1 MERSFSE
8 AVRQLTLGAGQTLQG
23 EGVLVIFKALLQ
35 SGVSYLG
42 GYPGAPVAHLLDVM
56 ADANEPVLSP
66 LGIYFDS
73 SESEASAAALLGASI
88 NYPIRGAV
96 CWKSTVGTNVAS
108 DALSHVASAGVLG
121 GTLIIVGEDY
131 GMGASALAERTHS
144 FAVKSSMCLIDVKPD
159 LQQMMTLAEEGFR
172 LSEASGMPVIYAIR
186 IRQAHMRGSVV
197 CKDNLPP
204 KISMLNRIKEAV
216 YDITR
221 IPLPPATFLQESRK
235 FTQRIPAAKAHIVA
249 ARMNDLVPGD
259 DDTLGIITQG
269 GVYATTLRALALL
282 GAADAFGNSRVPILN
297 LNVIHPIVP
306 EEVVGFLKGK
316 RRLLVVEEGMPNLME
331 QEIKALAHDAR
342 LDIEIHGK
350 DLLPQAG
357 EYIAEVV
364 IGGVGKFLARSDSP
378 LTPGADI
385 GERLGRIKGHLE
397 TVRAG
402 VSRPITKRPPGFC
415 TGCPERPVFSALKI
429 AERTLGSTH
438 YVGDIG
444 CHAFGALAP
453 FHIGSQ
459 IMGYGLGLA
468 SSQALSR
475 MFGKRLISLM
485 GDGGFWHN
493 GLTTGVANA
502 VQNNQDSVL
511 VILDNFYTSATG
523 QQANPS
529 TGKNLRGENV
539 PGMTIPQAL
548 RGVGVKWIKTVNPYK
563 LEESVAA
570 ITEAATTPEGGLK
583 VVIAKGECML
593 ERQRRERPTLRKK
606 IEGGARAVVPRFG
619 VDPDVC
625 VGDHSCMRLN
635 GCPSL
640 TLRESQDPLRE
651 DPIAHVDQTCVGCG
665 LCGEVAHAAV
675 LCPSF
680 YEVQVIHHPRWWERL
695 WHRANQ
701 SFIGWLSGAPAPAA

>member
-8 AVRQLTLGAGQTLQG
+8 AVRQLTLGAGQTLHG
-23 EGVLVIFKALLQ
+23 EGVLVILKALLQ

-56 ADANEPVLSP
+56 ADAYEPVLRP

-73 SESEASAAALLGASI
+73 SESEAAAAALLGASI
-88 NYPIRGAV
+88 NYPVRGAV

-108 DALSHVASAGVLG
+108 DALSHVASSGLVG
-121 GTLIIVGEDY
+121 GALVIVGEDY
-131 GMGASALAERTHS
+131 GMGASALAERTHA

-159 LQQMMTLAEEGFR
+159 LQQMMALAEEGFR
-172 LSEASGMPVIYAIR
+172 LSEASGLPVIYSIR

-197 CKDNLPP
+197 CKDNLQP
-204 KISMLNRIKEAV
+204 KISMLNRLTTAV

-221 IPLPPATFLQESRK
+221 VPLPPATFLQEAKK
-235 FTQRIPAAKAHIVA
+235 FSERIPAAKAHIVA
-249 ARMNDLVPGD
+249 HRMNDLIPGD
-259 DDTLGIITQG
+259 EGSLGIITQG

-316 RRLLVVEEGMPNLME
+316 RRVLVVEEGMPNLME
-331 QEIKALAHDAR
+331 QELKALAHDAR
-342 LDIEIHGK
+342 LDVEIHGK

-357 EYIAEVV
+357 EFIAQVV
-364 IGGVGKFLARSDSP
+364 IDGVGKFLATTDSP
-378 LTPGADI
+378 LVPGADI
-385 GERLGRIKGHLE
+385 RERHGRLRRHME
-397 TVRAG
+397 TVRASL
-402 VSRPITKRPPGFC
+402 SRPITKRPPGFC
-415 TGCPERPVFSALKI
+415 TGCPERPVFSALRI
-429 AERTLGSTH
+429 AERQIGPTH

-459 IMGYGLGLA
+459 ILGYGLGLA

-475 MFGKRLISLM
+475 VFGKRVISLM

-523 QQANPS
+523 QHANPS

-548 RGVGVKWIKTVNPYK
+548 QGVGVKWIKTVNPYR

-570 ITEAATTPEGGLK
+570 ITEAATTLEGGLK

-593 ERQRRERPTLRKK
+593 ERQRRERPQTRER
-606 IEGGARAVVPRFG
+606 IAQGRRAVVPRFG
-619 VDPDVC
+619 VDPEVC

-640 TLRESQDPLRE
+640 TLRESGDPLRE

-680 YEVQVIHHPRWWERL
+680 YEVRVIHHPSWWERL
-695 WHRANQ
+695 WDRANRAV
-701 SFIGWLSGAPAPAA
+701 IGWLSGAPLPA